1 MTNRSFLEQCLLLLF
16 SLGLFAPVSAQS
28 PGGITGQGLWQHS
41 EDSTYL
47 ISNYKTLNLHT
58 FESAA
63 RVQLEEIPNS
73 SSLFFVFQGNFGV
86 SVEDTLLQIGDV
98 TLTDGGMYHGK
109 GFTSIDFTDSFS
121 KIISVQT
128 VRGFRMARDTAPE
141 IKIGDVSKFSLA
153 EVVYY
158 PFALNRAQRRMVNS
172 YLSLKYAIPILS
184 GIEKDWKDYWAKDSS
199 FYWDANK
206 DKGFYVRVMGLGADA
221 GQSFYQTQSIAETGG
236 HFSIALDTSKT
247 PGNMPRTWVAQEGF
261 LVFSERLPSP
271 IQSLGSCSNIRVGLN
286 PLERWK
292 FKATDAWRTWANTLV
307 IDIQKP
313 NGAIADSIFYTDGIH
328 FYYTPWVYQ
337 DAQFIRYEVDL
348 SNVVTGTNYMF
359 TKRSSVTQNCNQLE
373 VTSVGS
379 GISFVGAHG
388 KIYVHSFDTGV
399 TFESDEYTSSELAL
413 SEGQY
418 HVVLYEKSGME
429 VYNELVAVDKR
440 SIPTTR
446 QTNHPT
452 MRMYPNPALTGGV
465 VQVELIGFNEKVF
478 TWQLVDALGRVAQEG
493 ESYRK
498 STAIS
503 FNAPSMEGTYT
514 FRVITPQGVYS
525 LKLIAVQR

>member
-1 MTNRSFLEQCLLLLF
+1 MLKFSILRYLYTLSLLLVII
-16 SLGLFAPVSAQS
+16 GQVHAQS
-28 PGGITGQGLWQHS
+28 PGGVTGQGLWEHS
-41 EDSTYL
+41 KDSTYL
-47 ISNYKTLNLHT
+47 ISNYRTLNLNT
-58 FESAA
+58 LKSNAQS
-63 RVQLEEIPNS
+63 QLEDIPVA
-73 SSLFFVFQGNFGV
+73 SSLFFVLRGNFAV
-86 SVEDTLLQIGDV
+86 TLEDTLIQIGDV
-98 TLTDGGMYHGK
+98 TITDGGMYHGQ
-109 GFTSIDFTDSFS
+109 GFTAIDFTDSLS

-128 VRGFRMARDTAPE
+128 VRGHRMTRDTTPV
-141 IKIGDVSKFSLA
+141 IHIGNVSKFALA

-158 PFALNRAQRRMVNS
+158 PYALNRAQRRMVNS

-236 HFSIALDTSKT
+236 HFSIALDTAKT

-286 PLERWK
+286 PLKRWK
-292 FKATDAWRTWANTLV
+292 FKATDAWRTWSNTLV

-313 NGAIADSIFYTDGIH
+313 NGAIADSIFYTDGVH
-328 FYYTPWVYQ
+328 FYYAPWVYQ
-337 DAQFIRYEVDL
+337 DAQIIRYEVDL

-399 TFESDEYTSSELAL
+399 TFESDDYTSSELAL

-418 HVVLYEKSGME
+418 HVVLYDKSGME

-452 MRMYPNPALTGGV
+452 MRMYPNPALTGDA
-465 VQVELIGFNEKVF
+465 VQVELIGFQEKVF
-478 TWQLVDALGRVAQEG
+478 TWQLVDALGRVTEEG
-493 ESYRK
+493 ESYPK

-525 LKLIAVQR
+525 LKLIAAQR